1 MILVKEGSLFAFHG
15 WVALVCKLD
24 LWQSQLVWGEFWLLA
39 QLGSRMDNITYE
51 EYETR
56 IEKDLKKSRF
66 LKTKQRSA
74 EAEIWVEQNHL

>member
-15 WVALVCKLD
+15 WVG
-24 LWQSQLVWGEFWLLA
+24 QSQLVWGEFWLLA